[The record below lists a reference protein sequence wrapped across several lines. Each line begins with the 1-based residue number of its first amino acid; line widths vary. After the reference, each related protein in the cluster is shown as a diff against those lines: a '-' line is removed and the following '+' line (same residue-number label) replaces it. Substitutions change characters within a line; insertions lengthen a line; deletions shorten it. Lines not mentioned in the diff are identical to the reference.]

1 MDFIDDVNF
10 IDNRWFVVAWKNNMH
25 GEQQGGLHVIQ
36 ALVIQAL
43 SLHQS
48 KILVPVLVIF
58 FYI

>member
-1 MDFIDDVNF
+1 
-10 IDNRWFVVAWKNNMH
+10 MH